1 MTKNG
6 NVLSLDLMTIR
17 YLAESM
23 NGSGRNEKDVKG
35 MQRMKGRSVE
45 FDEWQDE
52 TDIILRS
59 DERARSRKIWRG

>member
-6 NVLSLDLMTIR
+6 NVLSSDLMTVR

-35 MQRMKGRSVE
+35 VQRRNDPWNLTNGKMRR
-45 FDEWQDE
+45 
-52 TDIILRS
+52 I
-59 DERARSRKIWRG
+59 

>member
-1 MTKNG
+1 
-6 NVLSLDLMTIR
+6 
-17 YLAESM
+17 
-23 NGSGRNEKDVKG
+23 